1 MSYLGKRLAPL
12 VGALALLC
20 GVGALLALA
29 ATKAPASI
37 SGGCWNKPVL
47 PPWCQPPGT
56 NS

>member
-20 GVGALLALA
+20 GFGAPLASA
-29 ATKAPASI
+29 ATRASAST

-47 PPWCQPPGT
+47 PTWCQPPG
-56 NS
+56 NG